1 VLTRALE
8 TFSERISRP
17 SLSWAGAVTAALSI
31 AAGALIFDALT
42 PEIISVGLLY
52 VALILIGFWFH
63 HPKASLVLALFAT
76 ALIILGHWITM
87 PDNTP
92 EWQAW
97 LNRALA
103 IGTVWLSA
111 VFVWHIRVL
120 EQKLKAQIE
129 IADNLSREIE
139 HRVGNEL
146 QLVAS
151 FLRLEATASSD
162 DQSRDA
168 LRLAG
173 SRVMV
178 IGNIQR
184 LLSRSAPSHTINSQ
198 YFLSAL
204 IREVRSVLP
213 DPDQIGISI
222 SAVATELTSTTAVA
236 LGALMVEL
244 INNAIKH
251 AFPGGM
257 KGTVD
262 VSFIVSADKYILEC
276 EDDGVGIERVEAPR
290 GFGTRN
296 TAHLAHLLGGSAT
309 CQSARRSD
317 TRPGTAWRIVIPH

>member
-1 VLTRALE
+1 
-8 TFSERISRP
+8 
-17 SLSWAGAVTAALSI
+17 
-31 AAGALIFDALT
+31 ALT
-42 PEIISVGLLY
+42 PEIISVGLFY
-52 VALILIGFWFH
+52 VALVLVGFWFH

-76 ALIILGHWITM
+76 PLIILGRWVTM

-97 LNRALA
+97 LNRELA

-129 IADNLSREIE
+129 IADNLSREME

-184 LLSRSAPSHTINSQ
+184 RLSRAGASHAVDGED
-198 YFLSAL
+198 FL
-204 IREVRSVLP
+204 
-213 DPDQIGISI
+213 
-222 SAVATELTSTTAVA
+222 
-236 LGALMVEL
+236 
-244 INNAIKH
+244 
-251 AFPGGM
+251 
-257 KGTVD
+257 
-262 VSFIVSADKYILEC
+262 
-276 EDDGVGIERVEAPR
+276 
-290 GFGTRN
+290 
-296 TAHLAHLLGGSAT
+296 
-309 CQSARRSD
+309 
-317 TRPGTAWRIVIPH
+317 

>member
-1 VLTRALE
+1 VAA
-8 TFSERISRP
+8 
-17 SLSWAGAVTAALSI
+17 SLLI
-31 AAGALIFDALT
+31 ATGALIFDALT
-42 PEIISVGLLY
+42 PEIISVGLFY
-52 VALILIGFWFH
+52 VALVLVGFWFH

-76 ALIILGHWITM
+76 PLIILGRWVTM
-87 PDNTP
+87 PDDTP

-97 LNRALA
+97 LNRGLA

-120 EQKLKAQIE
+120 EQKLKAQVE
-129 IADNLSREIE
+129 IADNLSREME

-146 QLVAS
+146 QLVTS
-151 FLRLEATASSD
+151 FLWLEATASSD

-173 SRVMV
+173 SRVAA

-184 LLSRSAPSHTINSQ
+184 LLSRSTPSHTINSQ
-198 YFLSAL
+198 CFLSGL
-204 IREVRSVLP
+204 IGEVRSTLP
-213 DPDQIGISI
+213 DPDQIGISVH
-222 SAVATELTSTTAVA
+222 AVAIELTSRTAVA
-236 LGALMVEL
+236 VGALMVEL

-257 KGTVD
+257 TGTVD

-276 EDDGVGIERVEAPR
+276 KDDGVGIERVEAPR

-296 TAHLAHLLGGSAT
+296 TARLAHLLGGSAT
-309 CQSARRSD
+309 CQSARPSD
-317 TRPGTAWRIVIPH
+317 TRPGTTWRIVIPHYRLG